1 MQIHLLSAQM
11 VMENV
16 ISVVIFITTGY
27 VFSMNS
33 ENTMPETIHFTDL
46 GLSDETLRALT
57 EAGYTTPTPIQ
68 EKSIPIILMGRDMVG
83 CAQTGTGK
91 TAAFVLPLVD
101 ILSGSRSRARMPR
114 SLILAPTRELASQIA
129 DNFAKYSKYHSLQWA
144 LLTGGDGM
152 DEQIRALDRGVD
164 VLIATPGRLLDH
176 FERGRILLSDV
187 KIFVIDECDRMLD
200 MGFIPDIERI
210 TGMLPQMRQTLMF
223 SATMAPEI
231 RKLAEKFLQNPR
243 EVSVAS
249 NASAVTITQ
258 ELYYVAERQKRELLR
273 HLLRSKEVHNA
284 YIFCNRKRDVAVL
297 AGSLKRHGFNVGELH
312 GDMAQSKRYEALADF
327 KSGKMEMMVCSD
339 VAARGLDIPDV
350 ACVVNFDIPFNS
362 EDYVHRIG
370 RTGRAGK
377 LGLSLSFATPSDAP
391 LLENIFTLTG
401 KRVEPTSVPGLTL
414 DSLDTGEAAPPA
426 RSQGRG
432 GRTSKSKS
440 PPPASARPPR
450 AVPARQ
456 PAPAIL
462 PPPQP
467 QRRPVEPMP
476 APESAG
482 FGDDVPAFLRR

>member
-1 MQIHLLSAQM
+1 MTF
-11 VMENV
+11 E
-16 ISVVIFITTGY
+16 
-27 VFSMNS
+27 
-33 ENTMPETIHFTDL
+33 DL
-46 GLSDETLRALT
+46 GLSEPTLRALT
-57 EAGYTTPTPIQ
+57 DAGYTIPTPIQ

-91 TAAFVLPLVD
+91 TAAFVLPMVD
-101 ILSGSRSRARMPR
+101 ILSDSRSRARMPR

-144 LLTGGDGM
+144 LLTGGEGM
-152 DEQIRALDRGVD
+152 DDQIRALERGVD

-243 EVSVAS
+243 EVSVAT
-249 NASAVTITQ
+249 SAGAAATITQ

-273 HLLRSKEVHNA
+273 HLLKTKEVHNA

-377 LGLSLSFATPSDAP
+377 LGLSLSFATPNDAL
-391 LLENIFTLTG
+391 LLENIFALT
-401 KRVEPTSVPGLTL
+401 KSRVEPTPVPGLTL
-414 DSLDTGEAAPPA
+414 DNLDTGDAVPPA
-426 RSQGRG
+426 RGRATRGRG
-432 GRTSKSKS
+432 GPPTRAPAEQKS
-440 PPPASARPPR
+440 PPPKAHAPRSAPNRPMETPR
-450 AVPARQ
+450 AAAPVRPAESTR
-456 PAPAIL
+456 
-462 PPPQP
+462 
-467 QRRPVEPMP
+467 M
-476 APESAG
+476 PESSMEPSS
-482 FGDDVPAFLRR
+482 FGDDVPAFLRGR